1 MNLTTNSTKGIKRKK
16 KKTSNFPNVQSV
28 EHSLKKLDYIA
39 DKTLSTT
46 LFLSS
51 QLQKPLFLEGEAGVG
66 KTELAKVLA
75 ASLDTELIRLQCY
88 EGLDSNSALY
98 EWNYAKQLLHIKM
111 EEGQENSSSQK
122 VERDIFSQD
131 YLIERPLL
139 RALIKSK
146 EKPVV
151 LLIDE
156 IDRSDEEFEAF
167 LLEILSD
174 FQITIPEMGTIKAE
188 NKPLVILTSNRTRE
202 IHDALKRRC
211 LYLWVDYP
219 SFDKEVEIISTKV
232 PEIST
237 SLAEQITRFMG
248 QARQMDFYKRP
259 GVAET
264 LDWAQA
270 LLALEKTQL
279 DEIAVTETIGCI
291 LKYQD
296 DIKRINEEE
305 GGLERMV
312 SLSQSS
318 SDS

>member
-1 MNLTTNSTKGIKRKK
+1 MTTNSTKRNKK
-16 KKTSNFPNVQSV
+16 KSKKNSNFSTVQSV
-28 EHSLKKLDYIA
+28 EDSLRDLDYIA

-75 ASLDTELIRLQCY
+75 SSLDTELIRLQCY

-111 EEGQENSSSQK
+111 EEGQENSSSKK

-139 RALIKSK
+139 RALIQSK

-174 FQITIPEMGTIKAE
+174 FQITIPEMGTVKAE

-232 PEIST
+232 PEISS

-270 LLALEKTQL
+270 LLALEKKKL
-279 DEIAVTETIGCI
+279 DETAVSETIGCI

-312 SLSQSS
+312 ASSQSS

>member
-1 MNLTTNSTKGIKRKK
+1 MTTNSTKGNKK
-16 KKTSNFPNVQSV
+16 KSKKTSNFSTVQSV
-28 EHSLKKLDYIA
+28 EDSLRNLDYIA

-75 ASLDTELIRLQCY
+75 TSLDTELIRLQCY

-111 EEGQENSSSQK
+111 EEGQEKSSSKK
-122 VERDIFSQD
+122 VERDIFSQE

-139 RALIKSK
+139 RALVQSK

-174 FQITIPEMGTIKAE
+174 FQITIPEMGTVRAE

-232 PEIST
+232 PGITS
-237 SLAEQITRFMG
+237 SLAEQITRLMG

-270 LLALEKTQL
+270 LIALEKKKL
-279 DEIAVTETIGCI
+279 DENAVSETIGCI

-296 DIKRINEEE
+296 DIKRIKEEE

-312 SLSQSS
+312 ASSQSS

>member
-1 MNLTTNSTKGIKRKK
+1 LTANPTKGSKK
-16 KKTSNFPNVQSV
+16 KTKKTSNFSTVQSV
-28 EHSLKKLDYIA
+28 EDSLRNLDYIA

-75 ASLDTELIRLQCY
+75 SSLDTELIRLQCY

-111 EEGQENSSSQK
+111 EEGQENSSSKK

-139 RALIKSK
+139 RALIQSK

-174 FQITIPEMGTIKAE
+174 FQITIPEMGTVKAE

-232 PEIST
+232 PEISS

-270 LLALEKTQL
+270 LLALEKKKL
-279 DEIAVTETIGCI
+279 DETAVSETIGCI

-312 SLSQSS
+312 ASSQSS